1 MNKIVKYILSDILR
15 NKIILSYTL
24 VLLMTTLSIF
34 GLEDNVNKGLLSLL
48 NVILIVLPLFSII
61 FSTIYMYNSSEFIEL
76 ILSQP
81 IKRKTIWFGFMLGLS
96 TSLTTAFLVSVALP
110 ILLFVS
116 SASAIMIVLVGVL
129 LTNIFV
135 AVALFATVQISDKAK
150 GIGVA
155 ILLWMYFSLLFDAFV
170 LFLLFQF
177 TDYPIEK
184 PMIVVSSLNPIDL
197 GRVLVLLQLD
207 VSAMMGYTGAIFKE
221 YFGTAMGMSISFAT
235 LLAWFVIPVY
245 FSNLKFG
252 KKDL

>member
-1 MNKIVKYILSDILR
+1 M
-15 NKIILSYTL
+15 
-24 VLLMTTLSIF
+24 
-34 GLEDNVNKGLLSLL
+34 
-48 NVILIVLPLFSII
+48 LFRS
-61 FSTIYMYNSSEFIEL
+61 
-76 ILSQP
+76 
-81 IKRKTIWFGFMLGLS
+81 
-96 TSLTTAFLVSVALP
+96 AFLVSVGLP
-110 ILLFVS
+110 IFIFVNN
-116 SASAIMIVLVGVL
+116 AIAVMIVLVGVL

-135 AVALFATVQISDKAK
+135 AVALFATVQIRDKAK

-184 PMIVVSSLNPIDL
+184 PMIVISSLNPIDL

-221 YFGTAMGMSISFAT
+221 YFGTAMGMSISIIT
-235 LLAWFVIPVY
+235 LFAWFMIPVY
-245 FSNLKFG
+245 FSTLKFE

>member
-1 MNKIVKYILSDILR
+1 MNKIIKYILSDILR
-15 NKIILSYTL
+15 NRIILGYML
-24 VLLMTTLSIF
+24 VLFVTSLSIF

-48 NVILIVLPLFSII
+48 NIILIVLPLFSII

-81 IKRKTIWFGFMLGLS
+81 IQRKTIWKGFLFGLS
-96 TSLTTAFLVSVALP
+96 IALSIAFLLSVALP
-110 ILLFVS
+110 VFLFVHS
-116 SASAIMIVLVGVL
+116 ISAFMIIFVGLL

-135 AVALFATVQISDKAK
+135 AIALLASVKIRDKAK

-177 TDYPIEK
+177 GDYPIEK
-184 PMIVVSSLNPIDL
+184 PMIIVSSLNPIDL

-207 VSAMMGYTGAIFKE
+207 VSAMMGYTGAIFKD
-221 YFGTAMGMSISFAT
+221 YYGTSVGISISMLVLFAWYIIP
-235 LLAWFVIPVY
+235 LL
-245 FSNLKFG
+245 FSTRFFQ

>member
-15 NKIILSYTL
+15 NKIILAYTL
-24 VLLMTTLSIF
+24 VLLITSLSIF

-61 FSTIYMYNSSEFIEL
+61 FSTIYMYNSAEFIEL

-81 IKRKTIWFGFMLGLS
+81 IKRKTIWLGFMLGLS
-96 TSLTTAFLVSVALP
+96 TALTVAFLVSVALP
-110 ILLFVS
+110 ILFFVS

-135 AVALFATVQISDKAK
+135 SVALLATVQIRDKAK

-184 PMIVVSSLNPIDL
+184 PMIVISSLNPIDL

-221 YFGTAMGMSISFAT
+221 YFGTAMGMSISIIT
-235 LLAWFVIPVY
+235 LLAWFAVPVY
-245 FSNLKFG
+245 FSTLKFG

>member
-15 NKIILSYTL
+15 NKIILAYTV
-24 VLLMTTLSIF
+24 VLLITSLSIF
-34 GLEDNVNKGLLSLL
+34 GLEDNLNKGLLSLL
-48 NVILIVLPLFSII
+48 NIILIVLPLFSII
-61 FSTIYMYNSSEFIEL
+61 FSTIYMYNSAEFIEL

-81 IKRKTIWFGFMLGLS
+81 IKRRSIWMGFMMGLS
-96 TSLTTAFLVSVALP
+96 TSLTVSFLVSVGLP
-110 ILLFVS
+110 ILLFVN
-116 SASAIMIVLVGVL
+116 SASAMMIILVGVF

-135 AVALFATVQISDKAK
+135 SVALFATVQIRDKAK

-177 TDYPIEK
+177 TDYPIER
-184 PMIVVSSLNPIDL
+184 PMIVICSLNPIDL
-197 GRVLVLLQLD
+197 ARVLVLLQLD

-221 YFGTAMGMSISFAT
+221 YFGTVMGMSISIIT

-245 FSNLKFG
+245 FSTLKFG

>member
-1 MNKIVKYILSDILR
+1 
-15 NKIILSYTL
+15 
-24 VLLMTTLSIF
+24 
-34 GLEDNVNKGLLSLL
+34 
-48 NVILIVLPLFSII
+48 
-61 FSTIYMYNSSEFIEL
+61 MYNSAEFIEL

-81 IKRKTIWFGFMLGLS
+81 IKRKTIWLGFMLGLS
-96 TSLTTAFLVSVALP
+96 TALTVAFLVSVALP

-116 SASAIMIVLVGVL
+116 SASAIMIVVVGVL

-135 AVALFATVQISDKAK
+135 AVALLATVQIRDKAK

-221 YFGTAMGMSISFAT
+221 YFGTALGMSISFAT